1 MGVYGKH
8 SEKAKAPKP
17 HAETHLSHEEQLRR
31 DHLMLDPL
39 PRGQMNAMVMESMH
53 TTSWKFWAVFALLSV
68 FVAVGLF
75 GSWGYMIANG
85 LGVAGVNRP
94 AYWGIF
100 LVNTVFWIGISHAGT
115 FISAILR
122 VMKAEF
128 RRPFTRAAELMTTF
142 GLVQAGFSIFMH
154 MGRVW
159 LAYWLMPYP
168 NQRGLWPNLHSPLTW
183 DLLAITTYLLA
194 STMYLFLP
202 LIPDLAM
209 ARDRTEGGWQKVFY
223 RTLAL
228 GFRGTEGEWTHL
240 RNAMNIFAFAIIP
253 VMFSV
258 HTIVSWDFAAATRPG
273 WNSTIFGPY
282 FVIGA
287 LHSGMGAVAMVLAV
301 IRSRMKHMKYFIRA
315 EHFDGIGMLMLLVSM
330 AWAYF
335 FFNDYMVQW
344 YGGDK
349 WTDLLLHWHE
359 AGPMGWMWFAML
371 IFNIV
376 VPWAVLWNRKWRSTP
391 WILFS
396 VGLLINVGMWFERYI
411 IIPVSLTIN
420 RMPFT
425 WRLYHPSIEIPLSI
439 GTLSFF
445 ILLYMAA
452 SRLIPLV
459 PVWEVQEGQMAH
471 SVKKY
476 GRETVVTVSELE

>member
-1 MGVYGKH
+1 MADHKH
-8 SEKAKAPKP
+8 
-17 HAETHLSHEEQLRR
+17 HTSHEEHLREQ
-31 DHLMLDPL
+31 HLMLDPM
-39 PRGQMNAMVMESMH
+39 PRGKMNEMVMEAMH
-53 TTSWKFWAVFALLSV
+53 TTSWKFWLVFGLLAAIVAYAL
-68 FVAVGLF
+68 FYK
-75 GSWGYMIANG
+75 WGVMILEG

-94 AYWGIF
+94 SYWGIF

-122 VMKAEF
+122 VFKAEF

-159 LAYWLMPYP
+159 LSYWLMPIP
-168 NQRGLWPNLHSPLTW
+168 NQRGLWPNFHSPLSW
-183 DLLAITTYLLA
+183 DLLAITTYLLS

-209 ARDRTEGGWQKVFY
+209 ARDRTPDGTWQKVFY

-240 RNAMNIFAFAIIP
+240 RNALNIFAFAIIP

-258 HTIVSWDFAAATRPG
+258 HTIVSWDFAMATRPG

-282 FVIGA
+282 FVVGA
-287 LHSGMGAVAMVLAV
+287 LHSGMGAVVMVLAV
-301 IRSRMKHMKYFIRA
+301 VRGTMKNMKYFIRP
-315 EHFDGIGMLMLLVSM
+315 EHFEAIGKLMLIISM
-330 AWAYF
+330 AWGYF
-335 FFNDYMVQW
+335 FFNDYIVQW

-349 WTDLLLHWHE
+349 WTKELLHWHE
-359 AGPMGWMWFAML
+359 AGPMGWMWFGML
-371 IFNIV
+371 ICNVAI
-376 VPWAVLWNRKWRSTP
+376 PWAILWNKKWRSTP
-391 WILFS
+391 WLLFI
-396 VGLLINVGMWFERYI
+396 VGMLINVGMWFERYI
-411 IIPVSLTIN
+411 IVPISLTIN

-425 WRLYHPSIEIPLSI
+425 WRLYQPGIEVWLGI
-439 GTLSFF
+439 GTLAFF

-452 SRLIPLV
+452 SKLIPLI

-471 SVKKY
+471 SLKKY

>member
-1 MGVYGKH
+1 MASTATH
-8 SEKAKAPKP
+8 HDHEQDHIAHLREK
-17 HAETHLSHEEQLRR
+17 
-31 DHLMLDPL
+31 HLMLDPL
-39 PRGQMNAMVMESMH
+39 PRGRMNDMVMESMH
-53 TTSWKFWAVFALLSV
+53 TTSWKFWVVFGILSVIVAVF
-68 FVAVGLF
+68 LF
-75 GSWGYMIANG
+75 GAWGYMIANG

-94 AYWGIF
+94 SYWGIF

-122 VMKAEF
+122 VFKAEF

-154 MGRVW
+154 LGRVW

-168 NQRGLWPNLHSPLTW
+168 NQRGLWPNFHSPLSW

-209 ARDRTEGGWQKVFY
+209 ARDRTPDGTWQKVFY

-240 RNAMNIFAFAIIP
+240 RTAMNIFAFAIIP

-301 IRSRMKHMKYFIRA
+301 VQGTMKNMKYFIRG
-315 EHFDGIGMLMLLVSM
+315 EHFEALGMLMLLVSM
-330 AWAYF
+330 GWAYF

-349 WTDLLLHWHE
+349 WTQQLLHFHE
-359 AGPMGWMWFAML
+359 AGPLGWMWFSML
-371 IFNIV
+371 VFNIV
-376 VPWAVLWNRKWRSTP
+376 IPWAVLWNKRWRANP
-391 WILFS
+391 WILFG
-396 VGLLINVGMWFERYI
+396 VGLFINVGMWFERYI

-425 WRLYHPSIEIPLSI
+425 WRMYTPGVEIYLGI
-439 GTLSFF
+439 GTVAFF
-445 ILLYMAA
+445 ILLYMGA
-452 SRLIPLV
+452 SRLIPLI

-471 SVKKY
+471 SLRKY